1 MDAAADTPAPPMPAM
16 SPVPPAPPASFTVA
30 VRTLCDFTA
39 RAGDLDQRFNPS
51 PSAQEGIAGHTA
63 VTTRR
68 PAGYEREVSLSGT
81 WGPLRVRG
89 RADGY
94 DPAAHRLE
102 EIKTHR
108 GDLAR
113 QPAHQ
118 RLLHWAQ
125 AEVYGWLLCESRGL
139 PGIVLALVY
148 YDIGSGAE
156 TVLTQPYDAAT
167 LQARFEARCAAFVA
181 WARQEIAHR
190 AARDAALGALP
201 FPFAGFRPGQRPLAE
216 AVYRSQ
222 RGGRSLLAQAPTGIG
237 KTVATLFPALKACVP
252 QGDARPGLDRVFFLT
267 ARTSGRQVALDAL
280 ARLATAAAPSAAGS
294 SAVAAAATACAAD
307 AAPAAP
313 LPLRVLELV
322 ARDKACEYPE
332 RACNGDACP
341 LARGFYDRLPAAR
354 AAAAQAAGPLG
365 RIALRSIALSHDVC
379 PYYLGQEMARWC
391 DVVVGDV
398 NHWFDGS
405 AMLFAL
411 STEAGWRSGL
421 LVDEAHNLVE
431 RARGMYSA
439 TLDPLLFAEARR
451 AAPAAL
457 RSPLERLRRAWKA
470 LAPEAAA
477 ADARRDFPDGI
488 PPAFLRALH
497 DCAAAVGEALVAQPP
512 AGPDDRLQRFWF
524 ELLDFG
530 KRADS
535 FGDHSMFDAVCQ
547 ADGKRV
553 RLHIRNLVPAGF
565 LAPRFAAAHAA
576 TLFSA
581 TLRPA
586 GYHRE
591 MLGLPEATV
600 SVDIPSPYTAMQ
612 LRVRIAPH
620 ISTRWQHRASS
631 LGAVGDLVAAQYA
644 EAPGNYLA
652 FFSSFDYLRRA
663 ADRLR
668 ARHPDIPVWEQSRS
682 MGERERDAFLARFA
696 SGGRGIGFAVLGGV
710 FGEGI
715 DLPGDRLIGAFIATL
730 GLPQVNPVNE
740 RLRRTLD
747 ARIGAGQGYDYTY
760 LYPGLQK
767 VTQAAGRVIRSA
779 EDRGTVWLM
788 DDRFAQKKVRALL
801 PPWWH
806 VETGPELRPCAAP
819 PECPAP

>member
-1 MDAAADTPAPPMPAM
+1 MDAADDTPAL
-16 SPVPPAPPASFTVA
+16 PVSAASPASFTVA
-30 VRTLCDFTA
+30 VRMLCDFTA

-63 VTTRR
+63 VTARR
-68 PAGYEREVSLSGT
+68 PAGYEREVTLSGT

-125 AEVYGWLLCESRGL
+125 AEVYGWLLCEARGL
-139 PGIVLALVY
+139 ADIELALVY
-148 YDIGSGAE
+148 YDIGTGAE
-156 TVLTQPYDAAT
+156 TVLVQRHDAAT
-167 LQARFEARCAAFVA
+167 LQARFAARCAAFVA

-190 AARDAALGALP
+190 AARDAALEALA
-201 FPFAGFRPGQRPLAE
+201 FPFADFRAGQRPLAE
-216 AVYRSQ
+216 AVYRGQ
-222 RGGRSLLAQAPTGIG
+222 RGGRCLLAQAPTGIG
-237 KTVATLFPALKACVP
+237 KTIATLFPALKACVP

-280 ARLATAAAPSAAGS
+280 ARLAPSAG
-294 SAVAAAATACAAD
+294 AT
-307 AAPAAP
+307 AP

-322 ARDKACEYPE
+322 ARDKACEYPD
-332 RACNGDACP
+332 RACNGESCP

-354 AAAAQAAGPLG
+354 TAAAQAPGHLG
-365 RIALRSIALSHDVC
+365 RAALRSIALAHDVC

-398 NHWFDGS
+398 NHWFDGN

-439 TLDPLLFAEARR
+439 ALDPLLFAEARR

-457 RSPLERLRRAWKA
+457 KTPLERLRRAWKA
-470 LAPEAAA
+470 LAPEAPGP
-477 ADARRDFPDGI
+477 DARRDFADGL
-488 PPAFLRALH
+488 PPAFSRALQV
-497 DCAAAVGEALVAQPP
+497 CAAAVGEALVEQPA
-512 AGPDDRLQRFWF
+512 AGTGDALQRFWF

-535 FGDHSMFDAVCQ
+535 FAASHSMFDAVCQ
-547 ADGKRV
+547 ADGKHV

-586 GYHRE
+586 EYHRE
-591 MLGLPEATV
+591 MLGLPAATV
-600 SVDIPSPYTAMQ
+600 SVDIPSPYTAGQ

-668 ARHPDIPVWEQSRS
+668 ERHPDIPTWEQSRS
-682 MGERERDAFLARFA
+682 MGEQERDAFLARFA
-696 SGGRGIGFAVLGGV
+696 AGGRGIGFAVLGGV

-715 DLPGDRLIGAFIATL
+715 DLAGDRLIGAFIATL

-747 ARIGAGQGYDYTY
+747 DRIGAGQGYDYTY

-806 VETGPELRPCAAP
+806 VETGGTTTG
-819 PECPAP
+819 

>member
-1 MDAAADTPAPPMPAM
+1 MDAADDT
-16 SPVPPAPPASFTVA
+16 PAPPASFAVA
-30 VRTLCDFTA
+30 VRMLCDFTA

-63 VTTRR
+63 VTARR
-68 PAGYEREVSLSGT
+68 PAGYEREVSLAGT

-94 DPAAHRLE
+94 DPAANRLE

-125 AEVYGWLLCESRGL
+125 AEVYGWLLCEARGL
-139 PGIVLALVY
+139 PEIELALVY

-156 TVLTQPYDAAT
+156 TVLAQHHDAAT
-167 LQARFEARCAAFVA
+167 LRARFEARCAAFVA

-190 AARDAALGALP
+190 AARDAALAALP
-201 FPFAGFRPGQRPLAE
+201 FPFADFRPGQRPLAE

-222 RGGRSLLAQAPTGIG
+222 RGGRHLLAQAPTGIG

-280 ARLATAAAPSAAGS
+280 ARLAAA
-294 SAVAAAATACAAD
+294 

-322 ARDKACEYPE
+322 ARDKACEYPD
-332 RACNGDACP
+332 RACNGESCP

-365 RIALRSIALSHDVC
+365 RTALRSVALAHDVC

-411 STEAGWRSGL
+411 STEAGWRSGV

-439 TLDPLLFAEARR
+439 ALDPLLFAEARR
-451 AAPAAL
+451 AAPVSL
-457 RSPLERLRRAWKA
+457 KTPLERLRRAWKA
-470 LAPEAAA
+470 LAPAVPAPE
-477 ADARRDFPDGI
+477 ARRDFPDGI
-488 PPAFLRALH
+488 PPAFLRALQ
-497 DCAAAVGEALVAQPP
+497 DCAAAVGETLVAQPTT
-512 AGPDDRLQRFWF
+512 GPGDTLQRFWF

-535 FGDHSMFDAVCQ
+535 FPGGHSMFDAVCRS
-547 ADGKRV
+547 DGKGL

-565 LAPRFAAAHAA
+565 LAPRFAAAHAT

-586 GYHRE
+586 DYHRE
-591 MLGLPEATV
+591 MLGLPADTV
-600 SVDIPSPYTAMQ
+600 AVDIPSPYTAGQ
-612 LRVRIAPH
+612 LRVRVAPH
-620 ISTRWQHRASS
+620 ISTRWQHREAS
-631 LGAVGDLVAAQYA
+631 LDAVGDLVAAQYA
-644 EAPGNYLA
+644 AAPGNYLA

-663 ADRLR
+663 ADRLH
-668 ARHPDIPVWEQSRS
+668 ARHPAIPTWEQSRS
-682 MGERERDAFLARFA
+682 MAEPERDAFLARFA
-696 SGGRGIGFAVLGGV
+696 PGGRGVGFAVLGGV

-715 DLPGDRLIGAFIATL
+715 DLAGDRLIGAFVATL

-740 RLRRTLD
+740 RLRQALD
-747 ARIGAGQGYDYTY
+747 ARIGAGRGYDYTY

-788 DDRFAQKKVRALL
+788 DDRFARKKVRALL

-806 VETGPELRPCAAP
+806 VETGTETQPCAVP
-819 PECPAP
+819 PGYPPP